1 MHVPAPWDNELLFP
15 LIIKSQWKEPL
26 MTDRLSALVKRVVEL
41 RKAGREVCHCVKEF
55 HLR

>member
-1 MHVPAPWDNELLFP
+1 MHVPAPWDNKLLFP

-26 MTDRLSALVKRVVEL
+26 MTDRLSALVKHVVEL
-41 RKAGREVCHCVKEF
+41 RKAGREVCHCVEEF